1 MTADTQALAAQ
12 VLEALREIEHLI
24 ADLYRRFAKYFPKD
38 RGLWEALS
46 QDEQSHAAAADE
58 LKRLLGETTAPATS
72 GRINLAAL
80 STYRKGLED
89 HVHRL
94 ERGEINRTKALFTAR
109 DIEKTLVERSFYDLI
124 QSDHSGFKEGQ
135 ARVIESTRSH
145 LGKLE
150 EYIETVAREAG
161 RS

>member
-1 MTADTQALAAQ
+1 MTDDRHALAAQ
-12 VLEALREIEHLI
+12 ALDALREIELLV
-24 ADLYRRFAKYFPKD
+24 AELYRRFAKYFPKD
-38 RGLWEALS
+38 RALWEALG
-46 QDEQSHAAAADE
+46 QDEEGHAAAAAE
-58 LKRLLGETTAPATS
+58 LKGLLGDAPAPTTA

-89 HVHRL
+89 HFHRL

-124 QSDHSGFKEGQ
+124 QSDHFGFKEGQ
-135 ARVIESTRSH
+135 ARVVGETRSH

-150 EYIETVAREAG
+150 EYIEKVAGEAG